1 MADIDVAT
9 KLQLSNLES
18 AQGELRQMQAQIEE
32 SLQGLQDTV
41 SNVDAS
47 MAALRDEFEAF
58 RKEQAKEH
66 AIDRATTEIV
76 RVRQELDQKFS
87 NYSVVRE
94 TMLGVLQATDLAL
107 VKKDTISRVS
117 EELMLSTPEYWLAPC
132 LVAVAAW
139 IGNDRDL
146 ATRAISEAVKRDE
159 AKTALTMALICRRNG
174 RQDTCY
180 EWLNIYFAHQDSA
193 NFSEA
198 TLLYIDAYV
207 NGVFGVDEK
216 HICDDYI
223 NKWMNEVRGN
233 STNIEAD
240 QEKIWKE
247 YCAGFS
253 YDISTQ
259 FPDFNGHVKEYP
271 EIDAYIRRIN
281 SVSAINENF
290 SNITSAVVSQDSLKA
305 NIDKRL
311 IMLISKYDTKEEAL
325 KREEHYYDLVRKLGG
340 DEQTAMQVVTREE
353 QAKREHTLNLVE
365 QMSNVVVT
373 TEDVL
378 PSMRKT
384 AVTFLSDYIQ
394 KGFDSYIVEKKDAF
408 PKQITVEVDDW
419 NGTVV
424 DGSEAEALCADY
436 TKHMTQNKDAAV
448 AAAGFKPIQ
457 LYAGVGLAV
466 VLAII
471 TLVMGVKWL
480 AALAI
485 VAGIAWCGYSLL
497 TKHNAEKQQQRIIAN
512 YTSTITDGQNKIRDI
527 CSQWRSAQAVV
538 SEFEKTP
545 SGRIVA

>member
-1 MADIDVAT
+1 MAEIDIAT
-9 KLQLSNLES
+9 QQYLRKIEN
-18 AQGELRQMQAQIEE
+18 AQDELLQMQAQFQKN
-32 SLQGLQDTV
+32 LQGLQNTV
-41 SNVDAS
+41 KNVDAS
-47 MAALRDEFEAF
+47 MIALRNEFNAF
-58 RKEQAKEH
+58 CKEQAKEH

-139 IGNDRDL
+139 IGNNRDL
-146 ATRAISEAVKRDE
+146 ATRAIREAVKRDE

-180 EWLNIYFAHQDSA
+180 EWLSIYFAHQDSG

-207 NGVFGVDEK
+207 NGVFGKDEK

-233 STNIEAD
+233 SANFEAD

-247 YCAGFS
+247 YCAGFA
-253 YDISTQ
+253 YDVSTQ
-259 FPDFNGHVKEYP
+259 FPDLSGYVKEYP
-271 EIDAYIRRIN
+271 EIDAYIGRIN
-281 SVSAINENF
+281 SVGDISENF
-290 SNITSAVVSQDSLKA
+290 ANITTAVVSQESLKE

-311 IMLISKYDTKEEAL
+311 ILLISKYDTKEEAL

-340 DEQTAMQVVTREE
+340 DEQTAMQVVAREE

-365 QMSNVVVT
+365 QMSNVVVMT
-373 TEDVL
+373 DDVP
-378 PSMRKT
+378 PSMKKT

-394 KGFDSYIVEKKDAF
+394 KGFDSYIAEKKENF
-408 PKQITVEVDDW
+408 PKQITVGVYDW
-419 NGTVV
+419 SGTVV
-424 DGSEAEALCADY
+424 DGSEAEALCADF
-436 TKHMTQNKDAAV
+436 TNHMMRNKDTALYDAAFKPTRLYTGVCIAAV
-448 AAAGFKPIQ
+448 IALIALIMGI
-457 LYAGVGLAV
+457 VGLT
-466 VLAII
+466 VLS
-471 TLVMGVKWL
+471 
-480 AALAI
+480 
-485 VAGIAWCGYSLL
+485 VAGGLVWTMYNLAQKG
-497 TKHNAEKQQQRIIAN
+497 KAEEQQQQIAEE
-512 YTSTITDGQNKIRDI
+512 YTRQIVNGQNTIRNI
-527 CSQWRSAQAVV
+527 CSQWRAAQDVV
-538 SEFEKTP
+538 RNFENTP
-545 SGRIVA
+545 SRRIVG